1 LTIRNNFFLENF
13 RSLKTENVLFSPSQQ
28 NLQENLLWTGKV
40 EKFESEP
47 YEKNEFLRDLE
58 EEENIMVDF

>member
-1 LTIRNNFFLENF
+1 M
-13 RSLKTENVLFSPSQQ
+13 KTENVLFSPSQQ